1 MTSGLARRSA
11 AGLLVLTLTLGGCA
25 ASGNIEPSA
34 PDTDPW
40 EGLNRPLYTFN
51 DTVDRYT
58 LKPIAKGYRAVLP
71 QFMRTGVSNFSNN
84 LRTPVSSV
92 NNLLQGKPTRAAS
105 DFARFLLNST
115 IGIGG
120 LFDVAIHAGL
130 ERYDEDFGQTLAVWG
145 VPDGPFVIVP
155 FLGPATL
162 RDAVAIPANLY
173 LDALRQVDNSSI
185 RDKLWAL
192 RLIDLR
198 YRLLSA
204 DRFLEESEDPYIT
217 LRESYLQNR
226 RYEIYDGNPP
236 LDDDFYED
244 FDDFDDLDGLDD
256 LDAPDPAEAGDQES
270 D

>member
-1 MTSGLARRSA
+1 VRSRVTRFSTAAVLAFA
-11 AGLLVLTLTLGGCA
+11 CVLGGCA
-25 ASGNIEPSA
+25 ASGEMAPSA
-34 PDTDPW
+34 PETDPW

-84 LRTPVSSV
+84 LRTPGSSV

-105 DFARFLLNST
+105 DFARFLLNT
-115 IGIGG
+115 TLGIGG

-162 RDAVAIPANLY
+162 RDALSIPVNLY
-173 LDALRQVDNSSI
+173 MDALRQVDDSSI

-236 LDDDFYED
+236 LDDDFYDD
-244 FDDFDDLDGLDD
+244 FGDLDDFDDLDD
-256 LDAPDPAEAGDQES
+256 LDPVEEETTGGD
-270 D
+270 